1 MRARTALRKEPLE
14 QPVPLPTSLQ
24 PQRRWQ
30 VARGGMRALQEM
42 SRLSAARLDPA
53 ELCQQVLLLL
63 TELYGYDLLSI
74 YFYAPIDEAPTI
86 KLLPGAVQSSEPIFG
101 LRLVAQIGYRSVLER
116 IPVTS
121 GVAGRVARSHKTEYV
136 RHAQRDPDFLAAI
149 PDIRSE
155 ICVPLMTPDLQIAPP
170 SQHTQKTCEV
180 YRGPHTDI
188 LTRRPEVGT
197 PGEQGGRFLGIL
209 NVESCQR
216 TLAPSDVRLM
226 EAIASQLAIAIENAR
241 LQQQAGERDAIAAI
255 AERVNA
261 PFMLDE
267 VLQEALGQITETL
280 GVPIGSIHLLEHEAG
295 GTSHMRLCAVRGVPL
310 DVMKAG
316 HLDVFQVT
324 AGESP
329 IYSILATGG
338 ALLVN
343 DLQTAPIPQA
353 ATREHLLNLGIR
365 ALVCLPLEKH
375 GQCGGQLTIASP
387 EPGYFNSERVNFL
400 RIISR
405 QISAAIQK
413 ANLLADLRVAYER
426 QREVDRLKDEF
437 MLTASHE
444 LRTPLTTVQGYL
456 SLLSDFGEKL
466 SPDQRSQFL
475 ENARLA
481 GEQLTLLVNSIT
493 HAVQLDAQTQQ
504 IQPQAI
510 HLSCTIKTVISL
522 LEPQLH
528 QEKRALSLEVDPTLW
543 VQADEVRLREVLVN
557 LLTNALKYSPP
568 GTPIAVRAA
577 REPSGEAGV
586 QIIDHGPG
594 LSPAEQIKLFQRFAR
609 LERELNSQERG
620 SGLGLY
626 ISRRLIEA
634 MHGRIWVESS
644 GIPGEGAN
652 FRFTLPVTAA
662 PASEL

>member
-1 MRARTALRKEPLE
+1 MRARTALREESLE
-14 QPVPLPTSLQ
+14 QPRHPPTPLQ

-30 VARGGMRALQEM
+30 VARGGMRALQEI

-63 TELYGYDLLSI
+63 AELYGYDLLSI
-74 YFYAPIDEAPTI
+74 YFYAPIDEAPATR
-86 KLLPGAVQSSEPIFG
+86 LLPGAVQSSEPIFG
-101 LRLVAQIGYRSVLER
+101 LRLVAQIGYRTVLER

-121 GVAGRVARSHKTEYV
+121 GVAGRVARAHKTEYV

-155 ICVPLMTPDLQIAPP
+155 ICVPLMTPDLQIAPA
-170 SQHTQKTCEV
+170 SQHSQKTCEV

-188 LTRRPEVGT
+188 LTRRPEVGA
-197 PGEQGGRFLGIL
+197 PGEQSRRFLGIL

-241 LQQQAGERDAIAAI
+241 LQQQAGERDAIVAI

-261 PFMLDE
+261 PFALDE
-267 VLQEALGQITETL
+267 VLHEALGQITETL
-280 GVPIGSIHLLEHEAG
+280 GAPIGAIHLLENEAG
-295 GTSHMRLCAVRGVPL
+295 GTSSMRLRAVWGVPIEPI
-310 DVMKAG
+310 KEA
-316 HLDVFQVT
+316 HFDVFQVR
-324 AGESP
+324 ASENP
-329 IYSILATGG
+329 VYSLLSSGGILV
-338 ALLVN
+338 VN
-343 DLQTAPIPQA
+343 DLQAASIIQPAIREQLLHSGIQA
-353 ATREHLLNLGIR
+353 LA
-365 ALVCLPLEKH
+365 CLPLEKQ

-413 ANLLADLRVAYER
+413 AQLLADLRLAYER

-437 MLTASHE
+437 MLTTSHE

-456 SLLSDFGEKL
+456 SLLSDFGATL
-466 SPDQRSQFL
+466 SPDQTRQFL

-481 GEQLTLLVNSIT
+481 GEQLTRLVNSIT
-493 HAVQLDAQTQQ
+493 HAVRLDAQTQQ
-504 IQPQAI
+504 VQPQAI

-522 LEPQLH
+522 LEPQIQ
-528 QEKRALSLEVDPTLW
+528 QEKRSLTLEVDPALW
-543 VQADEVRLREVLVN
+543 VQADEVRLREVLLN
-557 LLTNALKYSPP
+557 LLSNALKYSPP

-577 REPSGEAGV
+577 CEPSGEARV
-586 QIIDHGPG
+586 QVIDQGPG
-594 LSPAEQIKLFQRFAR
+594 LPPAEQIKLFQRFAR
-609 LERELNSQERG
+609 LEREINSQERG

-634 MHGRIWVESS
+634 MNGRIWVESS
-644 GIPGEGAN
+644 GLPGEGAT
-652 FRFTLPVTAA
+652 FSFTLPLTAA
-662 PASEL
+662 PKQE